1 MFSNL
6 LVVFIT
12 AFVLTEAPVW
22 THSPGARSTFDAAK
36 NAFEGCHRTNTKLAK
51 LSENPQEILAA
62 NLD

>member
-1 MFSNL
+1 
-6 LVVFIT
+6 
-12 AFVLTEAPVW
+12 LTEAPVW

-51 LSENPQEILAA
+51 LSENPQEKLAA